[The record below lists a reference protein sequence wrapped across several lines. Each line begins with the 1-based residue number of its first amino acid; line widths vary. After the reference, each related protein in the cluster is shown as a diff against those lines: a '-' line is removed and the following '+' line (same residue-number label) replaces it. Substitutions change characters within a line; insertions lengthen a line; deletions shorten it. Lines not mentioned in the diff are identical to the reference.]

1 MRMGLECIKLENN
14 LSFNLKARC
23 SNMWIHDHMITA
35 LWRSTL
41 VGNSERC
48 IGAAMNWFRI
58 LYWICFL
65 EWRTENWFN
74 HQMTGLTL
82 AANLGDFLSP
92 DYLIVF
98 LWVLFRGFSCKEIIW
113 FLILLNVIALLV
125 LPLCKL
131 SGYFHVIAWCMQF
144 NSNNIEDKISE
155 KWWRRWANGQMME
168 VLVCREVDRP
178 DKSAYANVQGV
189 PGVPSS

>member
-1 MRMGLECIKLENN
+1 
-14 LSFNLKARC
+14 
-23 SNMWIHDHMITA
+23 MWIDDHMITA

-48 IGAAMNWFRI
+48 IGAAMNWFSI
-58 LYWICFL
+58 LYCICFL

-74 HQMTGLTL
+74 HQMLGVTL
-82 AANLGDFLSP
+82 VLGP

-98 LWVLFRGFSCKEIIW
+98 LWVLFCGFSCKEIIC
-113 FLILLNVIALLV
+113 FLIPLNVIALLV
-125 LPLCKL
+125 LAQCKL
-131 SGYFHVIAWCMQF
+131 SGYRHVIAWCMWF
-144 NSNNIEDKISE
+144 NSNTIEDKISG
-155 KWWRRWANGQMME
+155 KWWRRGASGQVME

-189 PGVPSS
+189 PRAIQLDLVLSSNSTPVNN